1 MRLGAMSPAVH
12 AAARLR
18 PARPLA
24 LATRRCVPPGGV
36 VPIKKPA
43 VPACVVL
50 RVSATPCVQT

>member
-1 MRLGAMSPAVH
+1 MSPAVH